1 LSGVYVMAWIVVA
14 TLQGQPLV
22 QKQVRVEPRACHLP
36 AVKAEYP
43 LDGVWK
49 PVTVAI
55 RCGR

>member
-1 LSGVYVMAWIVVA
+1 MAWIVVA